1 MLERGEQPSGIDPHL
16 TVEQL
21 AGVYLNDCRGRLE
34 SNNLRVAEWFLRTF
48 LDLYESRRVKDL
60 RAVHLDAWVRQHPT
74 WGQSTESGAKS
85 RIVAMIRW
93 GVDQGIVAA
102 NPIRGLKR
110 PPIRSRGA
118 QTIIRPEDHENLMQG
133 ASPALRLVLTA
144 LHQTGA
150 RPSEVTGVTAA
161 DFDAERG
168 LWVLE
173 RHKTDHNGR
182 RRVVFLTPE
191 LTQLCREL
199 AVKYPTG
206 PLFRT
211 ARGQPWPRGTINK
224 LIFTLRKKL
233 GLPETVTAYGYRH
246 TFATDALARG
256 VPEAHVAELLGHAGT
271 AMLHRHY
278 SHLSCRTDML
288 RAALGNVR

>member
-1 MLERGEQPSGIDPHL
+1 MVEHGDQPDGADPKL
-16 TVEQL
+16 TVERL
-21 AGVYLNDCRGRLE
+21 ATIYLNDCRGRLE
-34 SNNLRVAEWFLRTF
+34 SNNLRVAEWFLKTF
-48 LDLYESRRVKDL
+48 VELYGPRRVKDL
-60 RAVHLDAWVRQHPT
+60 RAMHLDAWVRQHPT

-118 QTIIRPEDHENLMQG
+118 QTIIRPEDHEKLVQ
-133 ASPALRLVLTA
+133 ACSQALRMVLTA

-150 RPSEVTGVTAA
+150 RPSEVVGVTAA
-161 DFDAERG
+161 EFDAERG
-168 LWVLE
+168 LWILE

-191 LTQLCREL
+191 LTALCREL
-199 AVKYPTG
+199 AIKHPTG

-211 ARGQPWPRGTINK
+211 AHGQPWPRGTIHK
-224 LIFTLRKKL
+224 LVYKLRKKL
-233 GLPETVTAYGYRH
+233 GLPDTVTAYGYRH

-256 VPEAHVAELLGHAGT
+256 VPEAHVAELLGHYGT

-278 SHLSCRTDML
+278 SHLSARIDTL